1 MGQLG
6 FSNTDDSQGVTA
18 SDEVMSKYFQ
28 TPQIQQSKGKPEPL
42 RYPISTHSGDS
53 SEKNPT
59 SAEDIAS
66 CVLEFDFFSSDS
78 SLSDVPSDV
87 SSILGDRETPTLSGQ
102 ILSEKIQSTTISKP
116 TPETPVKAA
125 SFSTSLDQ
133 PDRASRTKAPKISPY
148 FPGKPSQS
156 ESCLPFPPISVSSFG
171 LIQEQLAHDPFRLLI
186 ATIFLNRTRGGVAI
200 PILFK
205 VFERYPTIEAMASAN
220 LGDLVSMI
228 HCLGFQNQRAKKCIS
243 LAQTW
248 LAAPPV
254 KGKRYRKLHYPN
266 KMDGRDVGP
275 NECVSDEDPRVA
287 WEISHLPGV
296 GAYAIDSWRIFCR
309 DELRG
314 LTTDWKGSG
323 AEEGFNPE
331 WKSVHPMDK
340 ELRAYLTWMWL
351 KEGWVWNRETGQ
363 RRLASAK
370 VMRAARRGG
379 VAHEEEGH
387 WVLET
392 SPVKAGRFAKRTL
405 EADDAP

>member
-1 MGQLG
+1 
-6 FSNTDDSQGVTA
+6 
-18 SDEVMSKYFQ
+18 
-28 TPQIQQSKGKPEPL
+28 
-42 RYPISTHSGDS
+42 
-53 SEKNPT
+53 
-59 SAEDIAS
+59 
-66 CVLEFDFFSSDS
+66 
-78 SLSDVPSDV
+78 
-87 SSILGDRETPTLSGQ
+87 
-102 ILSEKIQSTTISKP
+102 
-116 TPETPVKAA
+116 
-125 SFSTSLDQ
+125 
-133 PDRASRTKAPKISPY
+133 
-148 FPGKPSQS
+148 
-156 ESCLPFPPISVSSFG
+156 
-171 LIQEQLAHDPFRLLI
+171 
-186 ATIFLNRTRGGVAI
+186 
-200 PILFK
+200 
-205 VFERYPTIEAMASAN
+205 
-220 LGDLVSMI
+220 MI
-228 HCLGFQNQRAKKCIS
+228 HCLGFQNQRAKKCIA

-266 KMDGRDVGP
+266 KRDGRDVGP
-275 NECVSDEDPRVA
+275 NECVSDGDPRVA

-314 LTTDWKGSG
+314 LTTDRKGSG
-323 AEEGFNPE
+323 TEEGFNPE

-351 KEGWVWNRETGQ
+351 KEGWAWDRETGQ